1 MSQKQFKRLRRLARE
16 MSKLKTPTSALP
28 ESYVQDGK
36 RVLNPGKP
44 KGTYRWLKKNAQLAK
59 KKS

>member
-1 MSQKQFKRLRRLARE
+1 